1 MRFTNRFLNSSTA
14 LMTVMSL
21 SFAAAAQDSQAGVSA
36 DADDVAFEEIVVLGT
51 PGGAGMK
58 KQDASFA
65 ITTMNADTI
74 GLAGTKST
82 AELFTLVPGV
92 WAESSGG
99 IAGAN
104 IDVRGLPGGGDAPF
118 VTMSINGA
126 PIYGTEML
134 SFFEQS
140 SIFRI
145 DETIQS
151 AEALR
156 GGPNA
161 VFSNGEPGVTLN
173 FNLKKGGPE
182 TEGRVKYSTSDYN
195 LQRVDAV
202 LSGELADRLYYMVG
216 GYIQGSHGVRDSE
229 FNSEKG
235 HQVTFQLT
243 KEFDNG
249 EISAFTR
256 ITNDHGQWY
265 LPMALG
271 TGNDLGTFSQLGNK
285 TRFRTLQVNAA
296 GDTEDFDF
304 ADGRGWVGSMSGLKI
319 DFDLG
324 DGWRVR
330 NNTSYTKGDADTY
343 GFVPDGSPVQ
353 AGAVHADLVCVVAGC
368 QDVYTLGGE
377 KLADT
382 DYVQNYGHWVVQ
394 KDLESFTNDLSLNKE
409 VGDHDVTVGY
419 YKATWSSD
427 DFWSLGNFT
436 PVQNIANGDFLDA
449 TTSCADLQTAGSGSG
464 CWAYGIN
471 SAGDATADALYIAD
485 SWQISPDFRFD
496 FGIRHEWFE
505 INYTLDSGPGYPDGV
520 RDLATTLHDKEWA
533 YTAAVNYD
541 INEDLGV
548 FARYSDGFLMPHFDD
563 VRENNLNVNGIK
575 QLEGGVKFSTDH
587 FGLFA
592 TAFYNKNDSFS
603 SVVGSTTGAV
613 AFKTRSFGVEFDGN
627 VTYGAFNL
635 GFLGT
640 LQDAEITESTTASDV
655 GNQVLRQPK
664 WQARIAPSY
673 DFEIGEMTATLYGA
687 VQFVGKRF
695 GDNGNSVEL
704 AGYEKIDAGVLVRTS
719 SNLFFQVH
727 ADNLNNSHGITEG
740 DPRNP
745 AAPNGRP
752 ILGRSFKFSIGYDF

>member
-1 MRFTNRFLNSSTA
+1 MRFSYGVLKSTTA
-14 LMTVMSL
+14 IAAVIAMSATAV
-21 SFAAAAQDSQAGVSA
+21 SAQDAEA
-36 DADDVAFEEIVVLGT
+36 DTDADNMAFEEIVVLGT
-51 PGGAGMK
+51 PGGAGVR

-74 GLAGTKST
+74 GLAGAKST

-118 VTMSINGA
+118 VTMSLNGA

-140 SIFRI
+140 SIFRV
-145 DETIQS
+145 DETIRS

-156 GGPNA
+156 GGPNS

-182 TEGRVKYSTSDYN
+182 TEGRVKYTTSDYD

-202 LSGELADRLYYMVG
+202 LSGQLDDGLYYMVG
-216 GYIQGSHGVRDSE
+216 GYIRSSHGVRDAE

-235 HQVTFQLT
+235 NQFTVHLT

-256 ITNDHGQWY
+256 VTDDHGQWY
-265 LPMALG
+265 LPMALF
-271 TGNDLGTFSQLGNK
+271 TGNDLGEFSQLGNN
-285 TRFRTLQVNAA
+285 TRFRTLQVHGN
-296 GDTEDFDF
+296 GETEQFDF
-304 ADGRGWVGSMSGLKI
+304 ADGRGWDGSISGLKI

-330 NNTSYTKGDADTY
+330 NNTSYTKGAADTY
-343 GFVPDGSPVQ
+343 GLVPDGSPVQ
-353 AGAVHADLVCVVAGC
+353 VSALASGSAT
-368 QDVYTLGGE
+368 TLGGVD
-377 KLADT
+377 LAGGE
-382 DYVQNYGHWVVQ
+382 YVQNYGHWVVQ
-394 KDLESFTNDLSLNKE
+394 KDLESFTNDLSLNKM
-409 VGDHDVTVGY
+409 VGDHDVTFGY

-427 DFWSLGNFT
+427 DFWTIGNFT
-436 PVQNIANGDFLDA
+436 PLHNVANGDFLDGGTA
-449 TTSCADLQTAGSGSG
+449 CSDLADAGSGSG
-464 CWAYGIN
+464 CWAYGID

-485 SWQISPDFRFD
+485 SWQITPELRFD

-505 INYTLDSGPGYPDGV
+505 IDYTLDSGPGFPDGT
-520 RDLATTLHDKEWA
+520 RDLATTLNDKEWA

-541 INEDLGV
+541 FSDDLGV
-548 FARYSDGFLMPHFDD
+548 FARYSDGYLMPHFDD
-563 VRENNLNVNGIK
+563 VRENNLNVNGVK
-575 QLEGGVKFSTDH
+575 QLEGGVKFSSDH
-587 FGLFA
+587 VGMFA
-592 TAFYNKNDSFS
+592 TVFYNKNDSFS
-603 SVVGSTTGAV
+603 SVVGSTLGAV
-613 AFKTRSFGVEFDGN
+613 AFKTRSVGVEFEGHY
-627 VTYGAFNL
+627 TYDAFNL
-635 GFLGT
+635 SFLGT
-640 LQDAEITESTTASDV
+640 LQDAEITSSTTATDV

-664 WQARIAPSY
+664 WQARISPSY
-673 DFEIGEMTATLYGA
+673 DFELGNTTATLYGA
-687 VQFVGKRF
+687 VQLVGKRF
-695 GDNGNSVEL
+695 GDNGNTVEL
-704 AGYEKIDAGVLVRTS
+704 EGYEKIDAGILVRTS

-727 ADNLNNSHGITEG
+727 ADNLTDSHGITEG

>member
-1 MRFTNRFLNSSTA
+1 MRITPSLLKSSTA
-14 LMTVMSL
+14 VVAL
-21 SFAAAAQDSQAGVSA
+21 AAVSAAGALAQDTTA
-36 DADDVAFEEIVVLGT
+36 DADENVAFEEIVVLGT
-51 PGGAGMK
+51 PGGAGVA

-65 ITTMNADTI
+65 ITTMSEDAI

-99 IAGAN
+99 VAGAN

-145 DETIQS
+145 DETIAS

-173 FNLKKGGPE
+173 FNLKKGGDE
-182 TEGRVKYSTSDYN
+182 TEGRVKYTTSDYD

-202 LSGELADRLYYMVG
+202 MSGPLGNELYYMVG
-216 GYIQGSHGVRDSE
+216 GYIQSSPGVRDAE

-235 HQVTFQLT
+235 KQVTLQLT
-243 KEFDNG
+243 KVLENG
-249 EISAFTR
+249 EINAWTR
-256 ITNDHGQWY
+256 VTDDHGQWY
-265 LPMALG
+265 LPMALN
-271 TGNDLGTFSQLGNK
+271 TGNDLGTFSQLGNA
-285 TRFRTLQVNAA
+285 TRFRTLQVNGN

-304 ADGRGWVGSMSGLKI
+304 ADGRGWDGSVSGLNI

-324 DGWRVR
+324 DGFTVR
-330 NNTSYTKGDADTY
+330 NNTSYTTGNADTH
-343 GFVPDGSPVQ
+343 GLVPDGSPI
-353 AGAVHADLVCVVAGC
+353 LVSALGLASVS
-368 QDVYTLGGE
+368 TLGGE
-377 KLADT
+377 TLSDS

-394 KDLESFTNDLSLNKE
+394 KDLESFTNDLSLAKE
-409 VGDHDVTVGY
+409 VGDHQITVGY

-427 DFWSLGNFT
+427 DFWTLGNFT
-436 PVQNIANGDFLDA
+436 PLHNVANGDFLEDSIA
-449 TTSCADLQTAGSGSG
+449 CTDLQAAGSGSG

-471 SAGDATADALYIAD
+471 SAGDASADALYLAD
-485 SWQISPDFRFD
+485 SWQVTPDFRFD
-496 FGIRHEWFE
+496 FGLRQEW
-505 INYTLDSGPGYPDGV
+505 IDIDYVLDSGPGYPDGT
-520 RDLATTLHDKEWA
+520 RDMSVNLKDDAFS

-541 INEDLGV
+541 INDDLGV
-548 FARYSDGFLMPHFDD
+548 FARYSKGSLFPHFDD

-575 QLEGGVKFSTDH
+575 QLEGGVKYSGDQ

-603 SVVGSTTGAV
+603 SVVGSTVGAT
-613 AFKTRSFGVEFDGN
+613 AFKTRSIGVELDGRY
-627 VTYGAFNL
+627 TYDAFNL
-635 GFLGT
+635 AFIAT
-640 LQDAEITESTTASDV
+640 LQDAKITASTTASDID
-655 GNQVLRQPK
+655 NRVLRQPK
-664 WQARIAPSY
+664 FQLRINPSY
-673 DFEIGEMTATLYGA
+673 EFEVGDMTATLYGA
-687 VQFVGKRF
+687 VQFVGKRY
-695 GDNGNSVEL
+695 GDNGNTVEL
-704 AGYEKIDAGVLVRTS
+704 AGYEKIDAGLLVNTPS
-719 SNLFFQVH
+719 GLFFQVH

-752 ILGRSFKFSIGYDF
+752 ILGRSVKFSIGYDF

>member
-1 MRFTNRFLNSSTA
+1 MRFTIHTLKSSTA
-14 LMTVMSL
+14 VAALVAMTAS
-21 SFAAAAQDSQAGVSA
+21 AASAQETAT
-36 DADDVAFEEIVVLGT
+36 DADTDDLAAFEEIVVLGT
-51 PGGAGMK
+51 PGGAGVA

-65 ITTMNADTI
+65 ITTMSEDAI
-74 GLAGTKST
+74 ALAGTKST

-99 IAGAN
+99 VAGAN

-140 SIFRI
+140 SIFRV
-145 DETIQS
+145 DETIAS

-173 FNLKKGGPE
+173 FNLKKGGDE
-182 TEGRVKYSTSDYN
+182 TEGRVKYTTSDYD

-202 LSGELADRLYYMVG
+202 LSGPLADDLYYMVG
-216 GYIQGSHGVRDSE
+216 GYIKSSPGIRDAE

-235 HQVTFQLT
+235 KQVTLQL
-243 KEFDNG
+243 KKVLDNG
-249 EISAFTR
+249 EINAWTR
-256 ITNDHGQWY
+256 VTDDHGQWY
-265 LPMALG
+265 LPMALN
-271 TGNDLGTFSQLGNK
+271 TGNDLGEFSQLGNA
-285 TRFRTLQVNAA
+285 TRFRTLQVNGN
-296 GDTEDFDF
+296 GDTQDFDF
-304 ADGRGWVGSMSGLKI
+304 ADGRGWDGSVSGLNI

-324 DGWRVR
+324 DGFTVR
-330 NNTSYTKGDADTY
+330 NNTSYTKGNADTY
-343 GFVPDGSPVQ
+343 GLVPDGAPVT
-353 AGAVHADLVCVVAGC
+353 VASLASGTAT
-368 QDVYTLGGE
+368 TLGGE
-377 KLADT
+377 TLSGG

-394 KDLESFTNDLSLNKE
+394 KDLESFTNDLSLSKSA
-409 VGDHDVTVGY
+409 GDHELTVGY

-427 DFWSLGNFT
+427 DFWTLGNFVPLHNT
-436 PVQNIANGDFLDA
+436 ANGDFIADA
-449 TTSCADLQTAGSGSG
+449 ECADLQAAGSGSG

-471 SAGDATADALYIAD
+471 SAGDATADAIYAAD
-485 SWQISPDFRFD
+485 SWQITPDLRID
-496 FGIRHEWFE
+496 VGIRQEW
-505 INYTLDSGPGYPDGV
+505 IDIDYTLDSGPGYPDGT
-520 RDLATTLHDKEWA
+520 RDMAVNLTDDAFS

-548 FARYSDGFLMPHFDD
+548 FARYSKGSLFPHFDD
-563 VRENNLNVNGIK
+563 VRENNLNVNGIR
-575 QLEGGVKFSTDH
+575 QLEGGVKYSDDH

-603 SVVGSTTGAV
+603 SVVGSTVGAT
-613 AFKTRSFGVEFDGN
+613 AFKTRSIGVELDGN
-627 VTYGAFNL
+627 YTYDAFNL
-635 GFLGT
+635 AFIAT
-640 LQDAEITESTTASDV
+640 LQDAEITESTSAGDI
-655 GNQVLRQPK
+655 GNRVLRQPK
-664 WQARIAPSY
+664 FQLRINPSY
-673 DFEIGEMTATLYGA
+673 ELEIGDMTATLYGA

-695 GDNGNSVEL
+695 GDNGNTVEL
-704 AGYEKIDAGVLVRTS
+704 AGYEKIDLGVLVNTPS
-719 SNLFFQVH
+719 GLFFQVH

-752 ILGRSFKFSIGYDF
+752 ILGRSVKFSIGYDF